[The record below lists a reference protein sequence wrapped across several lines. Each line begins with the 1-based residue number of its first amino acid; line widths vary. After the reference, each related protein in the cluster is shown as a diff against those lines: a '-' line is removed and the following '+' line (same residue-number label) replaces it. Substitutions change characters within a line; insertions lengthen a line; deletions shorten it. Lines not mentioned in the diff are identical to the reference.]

1 VSHRDSYNI
10 IEGWAYNKGYEVL
23 LETDASDGVYFNCGQ
38 IILNSRNHIEKRL
51 YILLH
56 ECGHILINSNTTDRV
71 FSLSHDTEAIMGGRK
86 VSRERRVA
94 KITEEIEAWKRGE
107 TLARRLGIKIDEK
120 KFDRIR
126 ADAIMSYI
134 EWARD

>member
-1 VSHRDSYNI
+1 MSLRDSYNI
-10 IEGWAYNKGYEVL
+10 VEGWAHSKGYDVL

-38 IILNSRNHIEKRL
+38 IVLNSRNHIEKRL

-56 ECGHILINSNTTDRV
+56 ECGHILINNNSMDRV
-71 FSLSHDTEAIMGGRK
+71 FSLSQDTDAILGGRK

-94 KITEEIEAWKRGE
+94 KLTEEIEAWKRGE
-107 TLARRLGIKIDEK
+107 ALARRLGIKIDEK

-126 ADAIMSYI
+126 ADAIMSYV

>member
-1 VSHRDSYNI
+1 M
-10 IEGWAYNKGYEVL
+10 IESWLFEKDYEVL
-23 LETDASDGVYFNCGQ
+23 YETDGQDAVYFGCKQ

-56 ECGHILINSNTTDRV
+56 ECGHILINSNSFDRV
-71 FSLSHDTEAIMGGRK
+71 FSLSSETEAIMGGRK
-86 VSRERRVA
+86 VSRKRRVA
-94 KITEEIEAWKRGE
+94 KLTEEIEAWKRGE
-107 TLARRLGIKIDEK
+107 NLARRLGIEINEE

-126 ADAIMSYI
+126 ANAIMSYI